1 MKKVQATT
9 GKSRW
14 DKVGFFLSLLC
25 AVHCASMPLL
35 VAIIPLIGA
44 GFIHNPVLEL
54 VLIGT
59 TVVIA
64 GIILIKDYLQVHRS
78 FIPSGL
84 LLLGVIAKLCG
95 LFIFE
100 HQYEPV
106 IITSGAAFILL
117 AYIANWRLR
126 ATHRAACKC

>member
-1 MKKVQATT
+1 MKKVQAHN
-9 GKSRW
+9 GKSRL
-14 DKVGFFLSLLC
+14 DRVGFFLSIVC

-35 VAIIPLIGA
+35 IAIIPLIGA
-44 GFIHNPVLEL
+44 EFLHNPILEM

-59 TVVIA
+59 TVLIA
-64 GIILIKDYLQVHRS
+64 GSILIKDYLQLHRS
-78 FIPSGL
+78 FIPLGL
-84 LLLGVIAKLCG
+84 LLLGVAAKLSG
-95 LFIFE
+95 IFIFG

-126 ATHRAACKC
+126 ATHRTDCKC